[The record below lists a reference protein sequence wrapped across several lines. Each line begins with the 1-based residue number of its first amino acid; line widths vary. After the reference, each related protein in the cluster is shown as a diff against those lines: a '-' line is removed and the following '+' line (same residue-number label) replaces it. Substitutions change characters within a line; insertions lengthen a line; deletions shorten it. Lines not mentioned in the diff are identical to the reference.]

1 MMDFQNNWKVGI
13 LAVASIILA
22 VVIITTPQAFGQG
35 AGRSHQDIM
44 NAINAGVEQIL
55 MAISNTKNDIG
66 ITKAVVTDNEEF
78 VVPDGTVKEFTIIAP
93 AAGTTYGGHASL
105 DVVVDGDM
113 TYRVVCLATDAEIEL
128 AIEDSSNRNVN
139 VDFSCQS
146 LFVEGRDLGND
157 GIDGHFEI
165 FGVTQYVETKN
176 VIVQ

>member
-1 MMDFQNNWKVGI
+1 MMDFQNNWKVGA
-13 LAVASIILA
+13 LAVAAILA
-22 VVIITTPQAFGQG
+22 VVIITPQATGQG
-35 AGRSHQDIM
+35 AGRSHQDII

-66 ITKAVVTDNEEF
+66 ITKAVVTGNEEF
-78 VVPDGTVKEFTIIAP
+78 VVPDGTSREFTILAP
-93 AAGTTYGGHASL
+93 AAGTTYGGHTLL

-128 AIEDSSNRNVN
+128 AIEDWSNRNVN

-146 LFVEGRDLGND
+146 LFVEGFNRGTG

-165 FGVTQYVETKN
+165 FEVTQYVETKN

>member
-1 MMDFQNNWKVGI
+1 MMDFQNNWKVGA
-13 LAVASIILA
+13 LAVVAIILA
-22 VVIITTPQAFGQG
+22 VVIITPQALGQG
-35 AGRSHQDIM
+35 AGRSHQDII

-78 VVPDGTVKEFTIIAP
+78 VVPDGTSREFTILAP

-113 TYRVVCLATDAEIEL
+113 TYRVVCLAMDAEIEL
-128 AIEDSSNRNVN
+128 AIQDSSNRNVN

-146 LFVEGRDLGND
+146 LFVKGFNRGTG

-165 FGVTQYVETKN
+165 FGVT
-176 VIVQ
+176 

>member
-13 LAVASIILA
+13 LAIAAIILA
-22 VVIITTPQAFGQG
+22 VVIITPQALGQG
-35 AGRSHQDIM
+35 AGRSHQDII

-78 VVPDGTVKEFTIIAP
+78 VVPDGTSRDFTILAP

-113 TYRVVCLATDAEIEL
+113 TYSVQCLATDASVEL
-128 AIEDSSNRNVN
+128 TIGDSSNRDIN
-139 VDFSCQS
+139 VDFSCES
-146 LFVEGRDLGND
+146 LIVTVENRGTG
-157 GIDGHFEI
+157 GIDEQFSI

-176 VIVQ
+176 VILQ

>member
-13 LAVASIILA
+13 LAVAAIILA
-22 VVIITTPQAFGQG
+22 VVIITTPQALGQG
-35 AGRSHQDIM
+35 AGRSHQDII

-93 AAGTTYGGHASL
+93 AAGTTYGGHTSL

-146 LFVEGRDLGND
+146 LFVEGRDRGID
-157 GIDGHFEI
+157 GIDGHFDI

>member
-1 MMDFQNNWKVGI
+1 
-13 LAVASIILA
+13 
-22 VVIITTPQAFGQG
+22 
-35 AGRSHQDIM
+35 
-44 NAINAGVEQIL
+44 

-78 VVPDGTVKEFTIIAP
+78 VVPDGTSREFTILAP

-146 LFVEGRDLGND
+146 LFVEGSNRGTG

>member
-1 MMDFQNNWKVGI
+1 MMDFQNNWKVGA
-13 LAVASIILA
+13 LAVAAILA
-22 VVIITTPQAFGQG
+22 VVIITPQALGQG
-35 AGRSHQDIM
+35 AGRSHQDII

-78 VVPDGTVKEFTIIAP
+78 VVPDGTSREFTILAP

-146 LFVEGRDLGND
+146 LFVKGFNRGTG

>member
-1 MMDFQNNWKVGI
+1 MMDFQNNWKVGA
-13 LAVASIILA
+13 LAVAAIILA
-22 VVIITTPQAFGQG
+22 VVIITPQTTGQG
-35 AGRSHQDIM
+35 AWRSHQDII

-78 VVPDGTVKEFTIIAP
+78 VVPDGTSREFTILAP

-128 AIEDSSNRNVN
+128 AIEDWSNRNVN

-146 LFVEGRDLGND
+146 LFVEGFNRGTG

>member
-1 MMDFQNNWKVGI
+1 MMDFQNNWKVGA
-13 LAVASIILA
+13 LAVAAILA
-22 VVIITTPQAFGQG
+22 VVIITPQALGQG
-35 AGRSHQDIM
+35 AGRSHQDII

-78 VVPDGTVKEFTIIAP
+78 VVPDGTSREFTILAP

-113 TYRVVCLATDAEIEL
+113 TYRVVCLAMDAEIEL
-128 AIEDSSNRNVN
+128 AIQDSSNRNVN

-146 LFVEGRDLGND
+146 LFVKGFNRGTG

>member
-1 MMDFQNNWKVGI
+1 MDFQNNWKVGI
-13 LAVASIILA
+13 LAVAAIILA
-22 VVIITTPQAFGQG
+22 VVIITTPQALGQG
-35 AGRSHQDIM
+35 AGRSHQDII

-146 LFVEGRDLGND
+146 LFVEGRDRGND

>member
-1 MMDFQNNWKVGI
+1 MDFQNNWKVGI
-13 LAVASIILA
+13 LAVAAIILA
-22 VVIITTPQAFGQG
+22 VVIITTPQALGQG
-35 AGRSHQDIM
+35 AGRSHQDII

-146 LFVEGRDLGND
+146 LFVEGRDRGND
-157 GIDGHFEI
+157 GIDGHFDI